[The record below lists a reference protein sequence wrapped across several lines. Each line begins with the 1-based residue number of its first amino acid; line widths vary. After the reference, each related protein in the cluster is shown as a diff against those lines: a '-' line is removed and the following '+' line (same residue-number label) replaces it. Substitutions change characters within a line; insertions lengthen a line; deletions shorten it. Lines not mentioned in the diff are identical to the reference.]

1 MTTAPCAAPYDLANP
16 PPGVRLQLGLVAVA
30 LKISVSDMAAAT
42 GIARSTVHRLLSN
55 DWPARANEQDRAAT
69 RAALAE
75 LFARRGA
82 TPEQLA
88 TLWHAHGRRKHASDP
103 TTDCYGRPRN
113 YVAPPAGSRRVRAK
127 AAAAITPDPS
137 NPEDEEP
144 DMLLPKQT
152 LTPEARRHFKL
163 FANPFTGE
171 VQTEA
176 QMFEG
181 AEVRFVREAVW
192 QCAQNG
198 GFMALVG
205 ESGSG
210 KTTIQTDLEE
220 RIGVASDPITVIK
233 PSVLGMEQVER
244 LGARLKSG
252 DILHAIIS
260 TLDPLRTVPQ
270 TVQAR
275 TVAAQKLLTRSAEA
289 GNRHLLVIE
298 EAHGVPD
305 ETLKH
310 LKRLHEM
317 RSGRRP
323 LLGILLLAQPELAQ
337 RLADG
342 LKNATL
348 REVTQRC
355 EVVQLL
361 PLDNELASY
370 LETRAKAGGVELSAL
385 IDRAGIDAL
394 RQRLTLRR
402 PGDRSAVSMCYPLAV
417 GNMLTRCLNEA
428 ASVGAP
434 LVTKDVVA
442 GC

>member
-1 MTTAPCAAPYDLANP
+1 MTTRACTAPYDQADP
-16 PPGVRLQLGLVAVA
+16 PAGVRLQLGMVAVA
-30 LKISVSDMAAAT
+30 LKISVREMATAT
-42 GIARSTVHRLLSN
+42 GIARTTLHRLLSN
-55 DWPARANEQDRAAT
+55 DWPARANAHDRASM

-75 LFARRGA
+75 LFERRGA

-88 TLWHAHGRRKHASDP
+88 TLWHAHGRRKHSSDP
-103 TTDCYGRPRN
+103 ETDGYGRPRG
-113 YVAPPAGSRRVRAK
+113 YVAPPPGSRPARANT
-127 AAAAITPDPS
+127 AASTPTQPNRD
-137 NPEDEEP
+137 DEEP

-176 QMFEG
+176 QMFDG

-220 RIGVASDPITVIK
+220 RIAAASDPITVIK

-260 TLDPLRTVPQ
+260 ALDPLRTVPQ

-317 RSGRRP
+317 RNGRRP
-323 LLGILLLAQPELAQ
+323 LLGILLLAQPELAK

-342 LKNATL
+342 LRNATL

-355 EVVQLL
+355 EIVQLL
-361 PLDNELASY
+361 PLDNELAAY
-370 LETRAKAGGVELSAL
+370 LETRAKAGGVELGAL

-402 PGDRSAVSMCYPLAV
+402 PGDRNAVSMCYPLAV
-417 GNMLTRCLNEA
+417 GNMLTKALNEA
-428 ASVGAP
+428 AGVGAP
-434 LVTKDVVA
+434 LVTKDVIA